1 MKTFTAKPETVKR
14 NWYVIDAEGKILGR
28 FAAKL
33 AHHLRGK
40 HKPEYTP
47 HVDTG
52 DYLIV
57 LNAKKIAVTGKKRNE
72 KIYYHYTGYVGGIK
86 QATFEEMVTRRPE
99 RVIKMAV
106 KGMLPK
112 GPLGRA
118 MLRKLKIYAG
128 AEHNHPAQQPEVLEI

>member
-14 NWYVIDAEGKILGR
+14 DWYVVDANGKTLGR
-28 FAAKL
+28 L
-33 AHHLRGK
+33 ATEIATRLRGK

-52 DYLIV
+52 DYIV
-57 LNAKKIAVTGKKRNE
+57 VINADKVTVTGNKAKG
-72 KIYYHYTGYVGGIK
+72 KMYYSHTGFPGGIK
-86 QATFEEMVTRRPE
+86 EISFEKLIDKKPEMIIE
-99 RVIKMAV
+99 KAV

-118 MLRKLKIYAG
+118 MFRKLKVYAG
-128 AEHNHPAQQPEVLEI
+128 AEHNHAAQQPQVLDI